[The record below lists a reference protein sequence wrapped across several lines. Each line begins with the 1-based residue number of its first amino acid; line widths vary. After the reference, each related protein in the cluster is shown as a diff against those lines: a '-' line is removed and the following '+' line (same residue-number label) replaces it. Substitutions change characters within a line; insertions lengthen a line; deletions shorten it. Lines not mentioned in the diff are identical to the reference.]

1 MITLRRPWYQKTWLK
16 NNLDV
21 ILLVIILVQKMKWTI
36 VVKQSTTTKME
47 SHELKN
53 ERLLMK
59 SMNIEIHDNVKI
71 SVAKGVHKG
80 NVEHFFSSQTLL
92 EILGFATVICN

>member
-1 MITLRRPWYQKTWLK
+1 
-16 NNLDV
+16 
-21 ILLVIILVQKMKWTI
+21 
-36 VVKQSTTTKME
+36 
-47 SHELKN
+47 
-53 ERLLMK
+53 MK